1 MVKIGLKQKENKE
14 GIIVE
19 TLLNSGATGLMMS
32 LKFVSKSK
40 FRKKKLDR
48 LIYVKNIDNTFNH
61 EKPIRATDESP

>member
-1 MVKIGLKQKENKE
+1 MVKIGLKQKEDKE

-19 TLLNSGATGLMMS
+19 ALLNSEAIGIMMS
-32 LKFVSKSK
+32 LEFVRKSK

-48 LIYVKNIDNTFNH
+48 LIYVKNIDSTFNH